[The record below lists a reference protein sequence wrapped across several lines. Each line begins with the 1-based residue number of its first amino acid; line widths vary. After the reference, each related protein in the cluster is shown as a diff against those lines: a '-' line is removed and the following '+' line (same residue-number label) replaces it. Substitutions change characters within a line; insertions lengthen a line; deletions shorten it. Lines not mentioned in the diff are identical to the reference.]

1 MRKIMLIPLIM
12 VFLLL
17 FACSVRTDKTIY
29 HVIVPNGSTAMAQAL
44 IELGPAG
51 TDTFDFSIARVA
63 GPQPLVASFG
73 SESDD
78 FIIAPLTLG
87 AKMIDA
93 GSDYALLATITEGN
107 VHLASGQAI
116 NSFDDLE
123 GASIIAFGKGAPP
136 GVVLETLLNAYPFE
150 NPPTIERYATNTQE
164 TMNTIIHDPDAIALV
179 AEPFLSTAFLRAEH
193 TINSLDLTDSWV
205 DMMGM
210 PPFPQAGVFVHN
222 NTPQDV
228 IEHYASMLED
238 AILFAN
244 DSPDE
249 LATLTASLNYPFA
262 PDVVERAVPN
272 SRLRYTE
279 AQEAIPAIEAFFT
292 VLINEDPEII
302 GESLPEESFYYNP

>member
-1 MRKIMLIPLIM
+1 MKKIMVIPLIM
-12 VFLLL
+12 MVLLL
-17 FACSVRTDKTIY
+17 FACSERTEKTVY
-29 HVIVPNGSTAMAQAL
+29 RVIVPNGSTAMAQAV

-87 AKMIDA
+87 AKMIGA
-93 GSDYALLATITEGN
+93 GANYALLATITEGN
-107 VHLASGQAI
+107 VHLASGQTI
-116 NSFDDLE
+116 TSFDDLE

-136 GVVLETLLNAYPFE
+136 GVVLETLIEVYPFE
-150 NPPTIERYATNTQE
+150 TPPTIERYSGNTQE
-164 TMNTIIHDPDAIALV
+164 TMNTIIHDPDAIALIS
-179 AEPFLSTAFLRAEH
+179 EPFLSTASLRSEH
-193 TINSLDLTDSWV
+193 EIHSIDLTDIWV
-205 DMMGM
+205 DMMDM

-228 IEHYASMLED
+228 IEHYASMLEE
-238 AILFAN
+238 AIAFAN

-262 PDVVERAVPN
+262 PNVVEASVPN
-272 SRLRYTE
+272 SGLRYKT
-279 AQEAIPAIEAFFT
+279 AQDALLNINGFFS
-292 VLINEDPEII
+292 VLMEKDPSII
-302 GESLPEESFYYNP
+302 GGALPEESFYYKP